1 MAFRQVVQKES
12 RMAVEEVKAEVIDVD
27 VTPLSGAEKWLA
39 KTSERV
45 ERIASEYHA
54 YEIEDS
60 DMLAQAKRERAA
72 VRRDATEI
80 DNERKSM
87 TRIIDDAVKKFRSD
101 TKVML
106 RPLTE
111 LDEAYKAEID
121 AYSDRKMKERKASLE
136 EHYREL
142 APLLAVPSEDGRA
155 LVPFDK
161 VLERYGM
168 GQLGKKWLLSSTLY
182 KEAESELDQAVE
194 QIQQYERTI
203 VGAVAPSDADDI
215 RAIYFDTLDMGT
227 AMAELENR
235 KRQRARLEALE
246 QERREMAEWQRM
258 LELDP
263 EPEPAPIVETVPAP
277 DATFAPVQPMPDAM
291 PMPTPSAPTV
301 IRDDWY
307 QWVFVGYC
315 NEEQAM
321 ALSEFCSMNGIDR
334 FKVTQTNGKKYQ
346 LTAIG

>member
-1 MAFRQVVQKES
+1 
-12 RMAVEEVKAEVIDVD
+12 MAVEEVKAEVIDVD

-39 KTSERV
+39 EMSERV
-45 ERIASEYHA
+45 AKIASEHHA
-54 YEIEDS
+54 YEIEDAETF
-60 DMLAQAKRERAA
+60 DQAKRERAA
-72 VRRDATEI
+72 IRRDANEI

-87 TRIIDDAVKKFRSD
+87 TRVIDDAVKKFRAD
-101 TKVML
+101 TKNML
-106 RPLTE
+106 APLTE

-121 AYSDRKMKERKASLE
+121 AYTDRKMKERKARLE
-136 EHYREL
+136 DHYREL
-142 APLLAVPSEDGRA
+142 APLLAIPSEDGRA
-155 LVPFDK
+155 LVPFDRL
-161 VLERYGM
+161 LERYGM
-168 GQLGKKWLLSSTLY
+168 GQLGKKWLLAGTSER
-182 KEAESELDQAVE
+182 EAEKELEQALD

-203 VGAVAPSDADDI
+203 AGAVAPSDADDI

-227 AMAELENR
+227 AMAELDNR

-246 QERREMAEWQRM
+246 QERREIEQWQRNV
-258 LELDP
+258 
-263 EPEPAPIVETVPAP
+263 EPEPTVETAP
-277 DATFAPVQPMPDAM
+277 DATFAPAQPMPESM
-291 PMPTPSAPTV
+291 PAPTPSAPTM

-334 FKVTQTNGKKYQ
+334 FKVAHTNGKKYQ